1 MQWYCK
7 YEYIKISATK
17 HEEKYWV
24 IFDLEKKKKKK
35 KRISMIS
42 KKANATKFISI
53 YIDGE
58 F

>member
-24 IFDLEKKKKKK
+24 IFDLKKKKKK
-35 KRISMIS
+35 KKKNIDDS
-42 KKANATKFISI
+42 KKANATKIHKAR
-53 YIDGE
+53 
-58 F
+58 